1 MNHFQADPPGFRVES
16 GVEALGVRIAY
27 EQMSD
32 RAQPLS
38 PLGRLYL
45 WATHRLYNELAW
57 SYDLAAWIVSAGRWD
72 RWRRMALDYVAQQP
86 VLEVGF
92 GTGELL
98 LAMAQRGWPAVGLD
112 LSPAMQRQTTT
123 KLRRRGL
130 SIPRLQ
136 GRAQHLPFAN
146 ESFGSVVSTFPAEY
160 IVDPA
165 SLTEFRRV
173 LRPGGRLIIAG
184 LIVSLDV
191 EWPAWRWLNR
201 QVFGASSASPL
212 QRVEQ
217 HSVVAGLSMQV
228 LWRDDP
234 PWRVPIILAERVP

>member
-1 MNHFQADPPGFRVES
+1 MTNATES
-16 GVEALGVRIAY
+16 L
-27 EQMSD
+27 
-32 RAQPLS
+32 P

-98 LAMAQRGWPAVGLD
+98 LVMAGRGWPAVGID
-112 LSPAMQRQTTT
+112 LSPAMQRQTAT

-130 SIPRLQ
+130 FVPRLQ
-136 GRAQHLPFAN
+136 SRVQQLPFAG
-146 ESFGSVVSTFPAEY
+146 ESFGSVVATFPAEY

-165 SLTEFRRV
+165 SLAEFHRV
-173 LRPGGRLIIAG
+173 LKPGGRL
-184 LIVSLDV
+184 
-191 EWPAWRWLNR
+191 
-201 QVFGASSASPL
+201 
-212 QRVEQ
+212 
-217 HSVVAGLSMQV
+217 VVAGLVVYREGQGLAPATSSRRGGPARTAQHGQTTIGALWSRANRLLFGARSGDVVTRFLQRVAVAGLTAQLV
-228 LWRDDP
+228 LRDDP
-234 PWRVPIILAERVP
+234 PWQVPIIIAQKPL